1 MFLPYI
7 LHPIRIHGESGTLTD
22 NIFSNQYNKEA
33 LSGNLTSINS
43 NYLSRFLFYLSIF
56 PDPPSK
62 SNIYERNWLKFNKE
76 DFILDYF
83 EKYWD
88 GILNLSRNDID
99 LSVNTVLMNMDKLLD
114 KHAPYRKLNKYKRM
128 LKTKP

>member
-43 NYLSRFLFYLSIF
+43 NYLSRFLFYPSIF

-62 SNIYERNWLKFNKE
+62 LIYMKGTGSNLTKKILYWTILRN
-76 DFILDYF
+76 I
-83 EKYWD
+83 
-88 GILNLSRNDID
+88 GMGS
-99 LSVNTVLMNMDKLLD
+99 
-114 KHAPYRKLNKYKRM
+114 
-128 LKTKP
+128 